1 MMLVKRQHSLSLNA
15 GAILLKVFGCVI
27 LLGSFYELVSVPRQI
42 RRPLPSSLR
51 GGGGSPGQDSENN
64 CNLNVIT
71 MGPIFPPDIPQPL
84 VSFPEDAIIKEF
96 HNSSDLDFSAGATS
110 STIGGKVAKT
120 LEEQAAKAQLLIQA
134 YRYYVPPW
142 WPVHLPRPPP
152 GWLPW
157 PPPVPPVQIMRWLY
171 PHVYTVADHHSFEN
185 YQQQTGKK
193 ARRNGQLQKRSF
205 ENLHQDT
212 FAVKDA
218 QRGLKNPN
226 IESKQPPDD
235 ISPIQ
240 VLAKPDAK

>member
-1 MMLVKRQHSLSLNA
+1 
-15 GAILLKVFGCVI
+15 
-27 LLGSFYELVSVPRQI
+27 
-42 RRPLPSSLR
+42 
-51 GGGGSPGQDSENN
+51 
-64 CNLNVIT
+64 